1 MAMSKG
7 IFVTA
12 IAALLTLS
20 AGCTTTSGAGDPAA
34 RRAAIDTGVDDAL
47 ATLFREIEG
56 SRELVSQARGVLVFP
71 DVLEAGFM
79 IAAARGS
86 GALRVGGATQSYHAT
101 TSGSFGL
108 QAGAQSTAVF
118 MLFMTD
124 EALSRFQN
132 SSGWTVGADASVT
145 LLTVGASAR
154 IDTSTAQQP
163 VIGFVLSNR
172 GLMAGISLD
181 GARITRLDL

>member
-1 MAMSKG
+1 MS
-7 IFVTA
+7 IRTRTFVTA
-12 IAALLTLS
+12 AAALLALS
-20 AGCTTTSGAGDPAA
+20 AGCTTTSGSSDPAA
-34 RRAAIDTGVDDAL
+34 RRAAIETGVDDAL

-86 GALRVGGATQSYHAT
+86 GALRVGGATKSYHAT

-154 IDTSTAQQP
+154 VDTSTAQQP

>member
-1 MAMSKG
+1 MSMRKG
-7 IFVTA
+7 MFVGA
-12 IAALLTLS
+12 LVALLAMA
-20 AGCTTTSGAGDPAA
+20 AGCTTTSGSGDPAQ
-34 RRAAIDTGVDDAL
+34 RRAAIEAGVDDAL
-47 ATLFREIEG
+47 ATLFREVAG
-56 SRELVSQARGVLVFP
+56 SRELVEQASGVLVFP

-86 GALRVGGATQSYHAT
+86 GALRIGGVTRSYHAT
-101 TSGSFGL
+101 TSGSFGI

-118 MLFMTD
+118 LLFMTD

-145 LLTVGASAR
+145 LLTAGASAQ
-154 IDTSTAQQP
+154 ISTATVQQP
-163 VIGFVLSNR
+163 VIGFALANR